1 MIIRG
6 DGGKVAFNS
15 ASDYR
20 AAQSAE
26 WNEMPDDFD
35 HETYRA
41 RLSELRRDLLA
52 LDESSRESRQTV
64 ELDQSRVGRLS
75 RMDALQG
82 QAMAQATE
90 RRRGLQIRKID
101 AALARLEEGEF
112 GYCVNCGEEIPQ
124 KRLALDPALPNCV
137 ACAAG

>member
-1 MIIRG
+1 
-6 DGGKVAFNS
+6 
-15 ASDYR
+15 
-20 AAQSAE
+20 
-26 WNEMPDDFD
+26 MPDDLD

-41 RLSELRRDLLA
+41 RLSELRQDLLA
-52 LDESSRESRQTV
+52 LDESSRESRQAV

-101 AALARLEEGEF
+101 AALARLEKGEF

-124 KRLALDPALPNCV
+124 KRLAFDPAVPNCV
-137 ACAAG
+137 TCAAG